1 MKKAD
6 SVNSNVNESLLSEMA
21 EQELIKQIKAM
32 TMKVTPKFDQREYSD
47 ALTDL
52 AALRPTIDQ
61 YFEDVM
67 VMDDNEDIRNNRIA
81 TLAQVNKLFSTVAD
95 ISLLQS

>member
-1 MKKAD
+1 M
-6 SVNSNVNESLLSEMA
+6 
-21 EQELIKQIKAM
+21 Q
-32 TMKVTPKFDQREYSD
+32 TKVSPKFDQRDYTA

-52 AALRPTIDQ
+52 AALRPSIDQ

-67 VMDDNEDIRNNRIA
+67 VMDENTDIRNNRIA
-81 TLAQVNKLFSTVAD
+81 TLAQVNKLFSTIAD